1 MRVAVIGAGYVGLV
15 TGACLAELGHHVA
28 VIDRDPDKIRMLR
41 QGQVPFYEPG
51 LQPMT
56 LTNLREGRLVV
67 HDSIPVG
74 IAGAEIIFIC
84 VGTPPLPNG
93 DADLTAVADVM
104 AQIARGLDG
113 YTLIVEKS
121 TVPVQTAAWLR
132 TLADQHLGPNARCDI
147 ASNPEFLREG
157 SAIEDFMHPDRLVIG
172 SDSSHATA
180 QLVEL
185 YSPLNAPLLL
195 TDIESAEL
203 IKHASNAFLAMK
215 ISFINAV
222 AQICEQVGGNI
233 TKVAKGIGMDRRIG
247 TEFLQAGIG
256 YGGACFP
263 KDVAAFI
270 QLAGKVGYDFQLLK
284 AVSEINVAAR
294 QRIFAQ
300 LADAVGPLAGKT
312 VGVLGLSFKPH
323 TDDLRESPALS
334 LIADLQ
340 AAGARVQG
348 YDPAALTEAAKL
360 FPQMTSATSPYE
372 AATGADA
379 LLIVTAWPEFRHL
392 DLGRIRAVMAKPV
405 VVDGRN
411 IFEPNRMATAG
422 FHYVSV
428 GRPTMHPEPHPAQ
441 PLRGA

>member
-15 TGACLAELGHHVA
+15 TGACLAELGHYVTM
-28 VIDRDPDKIRMLR
+28 IDRDPDKIRLLR

-51 LQPMT
+51 LQP
-56 LTNLREGRLVV
+56 LTVSNLREGRLII
-67 HDSIPVG
+67 HDSIPAG
-74 IAGAEIIFIC
+74 IAGAEVIFIC

-132 TLADQHLGPNARCDI
+132 TLADEHLGPSARCDI

-157 SAIEDFMHPDRLVIG
+157 SAIEDFMHPDRIVIG
-172 SDSSHATA
+172 SDSSLATA
-180 QLVEL
+180 LLVKL

-233 TKVAKGIGMDRRIG
+233 TKVAKGVGMDRRIG

-270 QLAGKVGYDFQLLK
+270 QLAKRIGYDFQLLK

-294 QRIFAQ
+294 QRIFDQ
-300 LADAVGPLAGKT
+300 LGQAVGNLAGKT
-312 VGVLGLSFKPH
+312 IGILGLSFKPH
-323 TDDLRESPALS
+323 TDDLRESPALT
-334 LIADLQ
+334 LIADLL
-340 AAGARVQG
+340 AAGAHVRG
-348 YDPAALTEAAKL
+348 YDPAAMTAAGQM
-360 FPQMTSATSPYE
+360 FPQMTCTSSPY
-372 AATGADA
+372 AAAERADA
-379 LLIVTAWPEFRHL
+379 MLIVTAWPEFRHL
-392 DLGRIRAVMAKPV
+392 DFGQLRQAMVRPV
-405 VVDGRN
+405 IVDGRN
-411 IFEPNRMATAG
+411 IYEPARMAAAG

-428 GRPTMHPEPHPAQ
+428 GRPTVQPAASPAQ
-441 PLRGA
+441 GV

>member
-15 TGACLAELGHHVA
+15 TGACFAELGHHVT
-28 VIDRDPDKIRMLR
+28 VIERDPERVRLL
-41 QGQVPFYEPG
+41 QAGQVPFYEPG
-51 LQPMT
+51 LQP
-56 LTNLREGRLVV
+56 LVASNHREGRLVI
-67 HDSIPVG
+67 HDSIPAG
-74 IAGAEIIFIC
+74 IRDCEIIFIC

-93 DADLTAVADVM
+93 DADLTAVGEVM
-104 AQIARGLDG
+104 AAIAKGLDG

-132 TLADQHLGPNARCDI
+132 QLADRHLGPNARIDI

-157 SAIEDFMHPDRLVIG
+157 SAIDDFMRPDRIVIG
-172 SDSSHATA
+172 SDSPQATSL
-180 QLVEL
+180 LVKL

-222 AQICEQVGGNI
+222 AQVCERVGADI

-270 QLAGKVGYDFQLLK
+270 QMAKRVDYDFHLLK
-284 AVSEINVAAR
+284 AVSDINVAAR
-294 QRIFAQ
+294 THFLDQ
-300 LADAVGPLAGKT
+300 LRSMVGPLKGKRI
-312 VGVLGLSFKPH
+312 GLLGLSFKPH
-323 TDDLRESPALS
+323 TDDLRESPALT
-334 LIADLQ
+334 LITELLAEGSEVM
-340 AAGARVQG
+340 A
-348 YDPAALTEAAKL
+348 YDPAAMPYAADL
-360 FPQMTSATSPYE
+360 FPQVHYRTDAYQVAE
-372 AATGADA
+372 RADA
-379 LLIVTAWPEFRHL
+379 LMLVTAWPEFRHL
-392 DLGRIRAVMAKPV
+392 DLARLRTSMARPV
-405 VVDGRN
+405 IVDGRN
-411 IFEPNRMATAG
+411 LFEPHRMAEAG

-428 GRPTMHPEPHPAQ
+428 GRGSAAPRTMPTS
-441 PLRGA
+441 GS